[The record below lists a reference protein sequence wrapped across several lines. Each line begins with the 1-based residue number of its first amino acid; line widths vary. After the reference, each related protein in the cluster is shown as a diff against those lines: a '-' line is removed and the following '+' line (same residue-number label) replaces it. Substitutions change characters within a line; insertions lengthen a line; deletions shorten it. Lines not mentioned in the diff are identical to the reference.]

1 MITRKGTRGETALAI
16 VKTIVVAAALVVV
29 ANATPAE
36 AGKKNF
42 MAVLN
47 GGQEV
52 PPVASNGLGVLY
64 GTLDSDTD
72 LFCFSLTWGNL
83 QGTESDAHIHGPN
96 APATESV
103 GNIIFPIAPPLPFTG
118 PINMCV
124 GPLTGEQASFLKKGL
139 LYVNVH
145 TTPTHTAGEIRGQ
158 IFPVKGK

>member
-1 MITRKGTRGETALAI
+1 MITLKRNRGEAALAI
-16 VKTIVVAAALVVV
+16 VKTIAIAAAMAVL
-29 ANATPAE
+29 ATATPAE

-52 PPVASNGLGVLY
+52 PQVASNGLGVLY

-72 LFCFSLTWGNL
+72 MFCFSLTWGNL
-83 QGTESDAHIHGPN
+83 LETESDCHIHGPN
-96 APATESV
+96 APGTETP

-118 PINMCV
+118 PINTCV

-145 TTPTHTAGEIRGQ
+145 TTPTFTAGEIRGQ